1 MSLPFHS
8 NFAGSCIQARTRL
21 GNGLHASGA
30 GDAGKSRRGGF
41 ERDLVADGDLDA
53 FIGNSDG
60 NIFFFRNAEPA
71 AWDGSSWGGVTPGP
85 GTDVLILGGYDSQ
98 EQGGFDC
105 SNLRVGQE
113 GLLLIGTGGTIRV
126 GGQ

>member
-1 MSLPFHS
+1 
-8 NFAGSCIQARTRL
+8 
-21 GNGLHASGA
+21 
-30 GDAGKSRRGGF
+30 
-41 ERDLVADGDLDA
+41 LVADGDLDA

-85 GTDVLILGGYDSQ
+85 GK